1 MIKIGI
7 LDLQG
12 DVTEHLDMT
21 TRALEDMGLDSQA
34 VKVKSPS
41 EVADCQGIIIS
52 GGESTIIGKLL
63 EEEGIGQIIRDRQI
77 PVMGTCAGMV
87 LLASATDYQQPLLK
101 VIPMKVKRNGFG
113 RQKLSFQQEIEIFG
127 HKYPGIFIRA
137 PYACEVP
144 PEVEILSEIE
154 DKVVAVRYQN
164 NLALSFHPELT
175 DDTRIHEYFIQ
186 EVVNCVE

>member
-12 DVTEHLDMT
+12 DVTEHQDMT
-21 TRALEDMGLDSQA
+21 ARTLEDLGLEAQA

-41 EVADCQGIIIS
+41 QVAGCQGIIIS

-63 EEEGIGQIIRDRQI
+63 EEEGIGQVIRDKKI

-87 LLASATDYQQPLLK
+87 LLASATDYQQPLLNL
-101 VIPMKVKRNGFG
+101 IPMKVKRNGFG

-144 PEVEILSEIE
+144 PEVEVLSEIE
-154 DKVVAVRYQN
+154 DKVVAVKYQN
-164 NLALSFHPELT
+164 YLALSFHPELT
-175 DDTRIHEYFIQ
+175 DDNRIHEYFIK
-186 EVVNCVE
+186 EVANCVE